1 MTTIKRVPFQKLLFI
16 TLVGESLKKEIE
28 RDEGIPNLSLVF
40 DYHRAFGLLQKW
52 SFAI

>member
-1 MTTIKRVPFQKLLFI
+1 MTTIKQSSISKALFI
-16 TLVGESLKKEIE
+16 TFASESPMKEIE

-40 DYHRAFGLLQKW
+40 DYHRALGLLQKW